1 MNLTY
6 LSLLLSGLALLLG
19 VLALLLLWF
28 HHARLQRKL
37 QAMELLLKE
46 LLKARDSA
54 RKQLNELHTST
65 LGVGQKLGQ
74 LAKEIVSVEERQQ
87 EMVLQD
93 PDGRFYSRAARMVE
107 LGADIDEVMAECEI
121 PKAEAE
127 LLISLRAAKQRKPS

>member
-93 PDGRFYSRAARMVE
+93 PDGRLYSRAARMVE

-127 LLISLRAAKQRKPS
+127 LLISLRAAKQRKPT

>member
-93 PDGRFYSRAARMVE
+93 PDGRLYSRAARMVE

>member
-93 PDGRFYSRAARMVE
+93 PDGRLYSRAARMAE

-127 LLISLRAAKQRKPS
+127 LLISLRAAKQRKPT

>member
-93 PDGRFYSRAARMVE
+93 PDGRLYSRAARMVE

-127 LLISLRAAKQRKPS
+127 LLISLRSAKAR

>member
-19 VLALLLLWF
+19 VLALLLWWF

-93 PDGRFYSRAARMVE
+93 PDGRLYSRAARMVE

>member
-1 MNLTY
+1 MID
-6 LSLLLSGLALLLG
+6 
-19 VLALLLLWF
+19 
-28 HHARLQRKL
+28 LQR
-37 QAMELLLKE
+37 EH
-46 LLKARDSA
+46 

-93 PDGRFYSRAARMVE
+93 PDGRLYSRAARMVE

>member
-93 PDGRFYSRAARMVE
+93 PDGRLYSRAARMVE
-107 LGADIDEVMAECEI
+107 LGADIHEVMAECEI

-127 LLISLRAAKQRKPS
+127 LLISLRAAKQRKPT

>member
-37 QAMELLLKE
+37 QAMELLLEE

-93 PDGRFYSRAARMVE
+93 PDGRLYSRAARMVE

>member
-6 LSLLLSGLALLLG
+6 LSLLLSGLALLCG

-93 PDGRFYSRAARMVE
+93 PDGRLYSRAARMVE

>member
-93 PDGRFYSRAARMVE
+93 PDGRLYSRAARMVE

-127 LLISLRAAKQRKPS
+127 LLISLRSAKGR

>member
-28 HHARLQRKL
+28 HHERLQRKL

-93 PDGRFYSRAARMVE
+93 PDGRLYSRAARMVE

>member
-1 MNLTY
+1 MDLTY
-6 LSLLLSGLALLLG
+6 LALLLSGLALLSG
-19 VLALLLLWF
+19 VLALLLLWL

-87 EMVLQD
+87 ELVLQD
-93 PDGRFYSRAARMVE
+93 PDGRLYSRAARMVE

-127 LLISLRAAKQRKPS
+127 LLISLRAAKQRKFT